1 MPTVAQEG
9 PFSFIIHTRE
19 HPFEPPHVHVRFGS
33 EEVRVEL
40 CAGILMDEPP
50 AGARRAIVQ
59 AYKRHCREIRKRW
72 EAIHGPV
79 AG

>member
-1 MPTVAQEG
+1 MCM
-9 PFSFIIHTRE
+9 S
-19 HPFEPPHVHVRFGS
+19 GS

-50 AGARRAIVQ
+50 AGARRAILR

-79 AG
+79 VG